1 MVDAMGTDAVLPRAG
16 GAYHE
21 REQEETVEAPVRLT
35 DPQSVRR
42 PVSRG
47 ETPTLTSA
55 EVKRVADQE
64 VEVETPNM
72 DSDVDNVG
80 RRSSQWS
87 EDDGDRSWSI
97 SPTMKQPFDHHGA
110 RVLRSAYPCERSIS
124 LVKNQTMEIVC
135 SSLR

>member
-1 MVDAMGTDAVLPRAG
+1 MGAGATRPRAG
-16 GAYHE
+16 GACHE

-42 PVSRG
+42 SVSRG

-72 DSDVDNVG
+72 DSDVDSVG
-80 RRSSQWS
+80 RWSSRWS
-87 EDDGDRSWSI
+87 KDDGDRSRSN
-97 SPTMKQPFDHHGA
+97 SPTMK
-110 RVLRSAYPCERSIS
+110 
-124 LVKNQTMEIVC
+124 
-135 SSLR
+135 

>member
-1 MVDAMGTDAVLPRAG
+1 MGADAALPRAG

-35 DPQSVRR
+35 DPQSMRR
-42 PVSRG
+42 PVARG

-72 DSDVDNVG
+72 DSDVDSVG
-80 RRSSQWS
+80 RRSSRWS
-87 EDDGDRSWSI
+87 EDDGDRSRSN
-97 SPTMKQPFDHHGA
+97 SPTMKQPFGHRGA
-110 RVLRSAYPCERSIS
+110 QVLHSAYPCERGIS
-124 LVKNQTMEIVC
+124 LIKNQTVEIVC
-135 SSLR
+135 GNLR

>member
-1 MVDAMGTDAVLPRAG
+1 MGTDAALPRAG
-16 GAYHE
+16 GTYHE

-35 DPQSVRR
+35 DPQSMRR

-72 DSDVDNVG
+72 DSDVDSVG
-80 RRSSQWS
+80 RRSSRWS
-87 EDDGDRSWSI
+87 EDDGDRSRSN
-97 SPTMKQPFDHHGA
+97 SPTMKQPFGRRGA
-110 RVLRSAYPCERSIS
+110 RGRHGRVPMRGSRAREEGAGCGSR
-124 LVKNQTMEIVC
+124 
-135 SSLR
+135 R

>member
-1 MVDAMGTDAVLPRAG
+1 MGAGAALLRAG
-16 GAYHE
+16 GTCHE
-21 REQEETVEAPVRLT
+21 REQEETIEAPVRLT

-72 DSDVDNVG
+72 DSDVDSVG
-80 RRSSQWS
+80 RRSSRWS
-87 EDDGDRSWSI
+87 EDGGDRSRSN
-97 SPTMKQPFDHHGA
+97 SPTMKQPFGHRGA
-110 RVLRSAYPCERSIS
+110 RGRHGRVPVRERYFSHQES
-124 LVKNQTMEIVC
+124 NRRNSMWQPEINM
-135 SSLR
+135 

>member
-1 MVDAMGTDAVLPRAG
+1 MAADAALPRAG

-42 PVSRG
+42 PVSHG

-64 VEVETPNM
+64 AEVETPNM

-80 RRSSQWS
+80 RWSSRWS
-87 EDDGDRSWSI
+87 EDDGDRSRSN
-97 SPTMKQPFDHHGA
+97 SPTMKQPFGHRGA
-110 RVLRSAYPCERSIS
+110 RVLRSTYPCERGIS
-124 LVKNQTMEIVC
+124 LVKNQTVEIVC
-135 SSLR
+135 GSLR